1 MNSITAKGIESLASA
16 VGEMHLTHLNLK
28 NNNIG
33 NDGLKHLENAIPYVQ
48 VLNIS
53 MRLRLGFNN
62 ISSEGGK
69 LLGKIIDKC
78 LTLKTLSIGIVVMR

>member
-1 MNSITAKGIESLASA
+1 MNSITAKGIESLSLA
-16 VGEMHLTHLNLK
+16 VKDMHLTHLNLK

-53 MRLRLGFNN
+53 ILDL
-62 ISSEGGK
+62 
-69 LLGKIIDKC
+69 
-78 LTLKTLSIGIVVMR
+78 